1 MSQQFRIQSEA
12 LRDKLNQLLPSQNR
26 GAIGVELSGS
36 TQIIPIVDL
45 TEVASGSNIREDLQ
59 TASSINDTVY
69 SVVNASSTVLNTTG
83 YYRFR
88 GVGTV
93 AQANTTMTGTIS
105 ITDGTT
111 TKVLYK
117 IRGIGSANATF
128 VQDSYDFV
136 IFVRA
141 GESIIINT
149 SNAFCSI
156 DGTFRQIAD
165 LAGNLINP

>member
-88 GVGTV
+88 GIGTV
-93 AQANTTMTGTIS
+93 GQANTTMTGTIS

-128 VQDSYDFV
+128 VQDKYDFIV
-136 IFVRA
+136 FLRA

-156 DGTFRQIAD
+156 DGTLRQIAD

>member
-88 GVGTV
+88 GVGSV
-93 AQANTTMTGTIS
+93 GQANTTMTGTIS

-128 VQDSYDFV
+128 VQDKYDFI
-136 IFVRA
+136 IFLRA